1 MVVDYITAALVGHI
15 AGIES
20 SICTSDVVDC
30 QRGPPNVVV
39 TGSVIHENVSACA
52 GLKTKET
59 PLGDPDSWVGG
70 VSTLQGYIRANRL
83 FQCDSLCGDD
93 GRAWS

>member
-1 MVVDYITAALVGHI
+1 M
-15 AGIES
+15 
-20 SICTSDVVDC
+20 
-30 QRGPPNVVV
+30 VV
-39 TGSVIHENVSACA
+39 TGCVIHENVGRCA
-52 GLKTKET
+52 GLKMKKT

-83 FQCDSLCGDD
+83 FQWGFLCGDE

>member
-30 QRGPPNVVV
+30 QRGPLNVVV

-70 VSTLQGYIRANRL
+70 VSTLQGYIRANCL